1 MLYQRMRNEPPE
13 QPHTEWAMQDPP
25 PKGTWIAYVRSMQKS
40 HMIQDLVLP
49 EHVQQSTRISQRKG
63 QFRKYAKQ
71 VVRPRVGKAA
81 MAQKEG
87 GLPWVWMAK
96 NLTTKEHVRCFEQW
110 WVWRIQG
117 RPPWDKQ
124 EKCPLCGRQTVPK
137 TEHIQRECPEAARM
151 AQGTSLTTMD
161 FLDTPTT
168 PEGFKAQMSL
178 AEQYN
183 RMWVQ
188 TCDPERSVPG
198 GDSQVGDMDEPKN
211 RVPW

>member
-1 MLYQRMRNEPPE
+1 
-13 QPHTEWAMQDPP
+13 MQDPP

-49 EHVQQSTRISQRKG
+49 EHVQQSTRMSQRRG
-63 QFRKYAKQ
+63 QIRKYAKQ

-124 EKCPLCGRQTVPK
+124 ENVPYVGGKQYLPRSISSGSAQKRQGWRRAHPSP
-137 TEHIQRECPEAARM
+137 RW
-151 AQGTSLTTMD
+151 TSLTRRPRRRGSRRRCPWPSSTAGGGYRHV
-161 FLDTPTT
+161 TQN
-168 PEGFKAQMSL
+168 AQCQAVTARLETWM
-178 AEQYN
+178 N
-183 RMWVQ
+183 RK
-188 TCDPERSVPG
+188 TGYLGNPLG
-198 GDSQVGDMDEPKN
+198 N
-211 RVPW
+211 T